1 MKNSIVVFGSSSS
14 LQTRILIYWLNSF
27 KLKFDFIS
35 IENVSKKNL
44 NNLKIINFFLKFKSM
59 MNSGAFKSLSIFH
72 WFTWYLILE
81 RYLNKNHQKIIN
93 LKKRYSKTS
102 FKPVLSVENINSK
115 EVATFLEKK
124 NYDYALFASVPIVN
138 KNNIDKISKFC
149 LNAHP
154 APLPECPGGGALE
167 HTLNLG
173 LKPSVS
179 VHIANETIDSG
190 DILHIRQ
197 IELDHDDNF
206 VTITYK
212 LEEMCSKILADVI
225 SRINEGEVF
234 KRVKNNGKLNFW
246 KDCTPEL
253 QIRVRKILKKI
264 LLNLEAK

>member
-14 LQTRILIYWLNSF
+14 LQTRILIYWLKSF

-35 IENVSKKNL
+35 IKKVSKKNQ
-44 NNLKIINFFLKFKSM
+44 NNIKIINFFLNFKSM

-81 RYLNKNHQKIIN
+81 RYFNKNHKKIIS
-93 LKKRYSKTS
+93 LKKRYSEIS
-102 FKPVLSVENINSK
+102 FKPTLEVQNINSK
-115 EVATFLEKK
+115 KVTAFLKQK

-138 KNNIDKISKFC
+138 KENIDKISKFC

-167 HTLNLG
+167 QTINLG

-179 VHIANETIDSG
+179 VHIAKEKIDSG

-197 IELDHDDNF
+197 IELERDDNF

-212 LEEMCSKILADVI
+212 LEEMCSITLAQI
-225 SRINEGEVF
+225 IKRIIQGEVF
-234 KRVKNNGKLNFW
+234 QRIKNNGKLNFW
-246 KDCTPEL
+246 KDCTPDM
-253 QIRVRKILKKI
+253 QIRVRKILKQT
-264 LLNLEAK
+264 LLNLKAK